1 MCGNNE
7 LHDTLDYSSL
17 DSVTAHSRE
26 SMNLLRG
33 VIQDYFLS
41 LREEAEKEGRKSV
54 NSQTLGMIDYHYPI
68 YKFKPRSIFPN
79 LVTHFPTVDKQKKSR
94 AKARG
99 YIEKISPQKKKK
111 KKKGK
116 GKQCEVTQ
124 QCPALCD
131 LMDCSLPDSSAHG
144 YFQVRY
150 WSGLPFP
157 SPGDLPDLEIE
168 PRSLALQADAL
179 PSEPPGKSFKGGYE

>member
-54 NSQTLGMIDYHYPI
+54 NSQSLGMIDYHYPI
-68 YKFKPRSIFPN
+68 CKFKLRSIFPN
-79 LVTHFPTVDKQKKSR
+79 LVTHFPTVDRQKKKKSR
-94 AKARG
+94 AKGQRI
-99 YIEKISPQKKKK
+99 YRENFSSKKKK
-111 KKKGK
+111 KRKRKESFGIVDLFLSMEN
-116 GKQCEVTQ
+116 GDGNSTWDCCE
-124 QCPALCD
+124 
-131 LMDCSLPDSSAHG
+131 
-144 YFQVRY
+144 Y
-150 WSGLPFP
+150 
-157 SPGDLPDLEIE
+157 
-168 PRSLALQADAL
+168 
-179 PSEPPGKSFKGGYE
+179 